1 MNTERYLLQ
10 YADLIKKVRRYEERI
25 EQIENTLKGVNLD
38 GMPHGTALGDPT
50 RTKALNLAILREQLA
65 LAKIDAEIKRQEIA
79 DNIEKM
85 NNPKY
90 KELLF
95 DRYLLLMPWEDVR
108 RKMDEF
114 RRGHEYELKSVMGP
128 MKWQALKE
136 LEGVLKC
143 IY

>member
-10 YADLIKKVRRYEERI
+10 YADLIKRIKRYEERI

-50 RTKALNLAILREQLA
+50 RAKAINLAILREQLNF
-65 LAKIDAEIKRQEIA
+65 AKVDAEMKRQEIA
-79 DNIEKM
+79 DNIEKIK
-85 NNPKY
+85 NPKY

-108 RKMDEF
+108 RNMDAF
-114 RRGHEYELKSVMGP
+114 RHGHEYELKSVMGP
-128 MKWQALKE
+128 MKWQALRE
-136 LEGVLKC
+136 LEEVLKC
-143 IY
+143 TF